1 MMMYSHFF
9 VHSLFLK
16 LFSQYTYI
24 MYSKYLKEEC
34 IALSLFNTISRGFR
48 YSGQYYVYRVMI
60 LDCIL
65 LSLSV
70 HMLATG
76 SGVLA
81 LVPLKY
87 K

>member
-1 MMMYSHFF
+1 MFF
-9 VHSLFLK
+9 
-16 LFSQYTYI
+16 
-24 MYSKYLKEEC
+24 
-34 IALSLFNTISRGFR
+34 
-48 YSGQYYVYRVMI
+48 RVMI

-87 K
+87 E